1 MNHAFPGKHSPGPA
15 AGVSPL
21 SGGEKTAPATVPRL
35 LIAAPH
41 GRSGKTTATI
51 TLLAALRSA
60 GLIVQAYKKGPDFID
75 PSWLTLLTG
84 RPCRNLDPFL
94 MDEQHIVASVKQ
106 HTAGADLAVIEG
118 AMGLY
123 DGVDL
128 EGSGSTAVIAK
139 TVQSPVLLVVDTT
152 RMTRSVAALV
162 MGYQHFD
169 REVHIA
175 GVILNKVARPRHEQM
190 LVAAVEHYCGVP
202 VVGIIP
208 KDQGLS
214 IPDRHLGLIP
224 AGEVDE
230 LVGRI
235 LAAGEQ
241 ARQYFHLEVIL
252 QIARQAPPLPDESLA
267 GSAEAPAP
275 PVDGPGLEAVAHSP
289 GWPGM
294 GEDGG
299 KWVYTGTGAAE
310 PRRCLAAK
318 AEGSGPRI
326 GIIRDRAFSFYY
338 PENLEALQSA
348 GAELVFIDAL
358 SAAALPPVHGLY
370 IGGGFPEVFAREL
383 SANQSLLQDIKSRV
397 ETGLPVYAECG
408 GLMFLSRSIISGE
421 TAYPLTGIFPCDV
434 VMCAR
439 PQGHGYEEVQVLG
452 NNPYYAPGTVLR
464 GHEFHHSRLV
474 NVEEGQARFA
484 FRVTRGRGIDGV
496 HDGLVYKNVL
506 ACYLHLH
513 ALTVPGWAPALV
525 DRARWYKEKCD

>member
-1 MNHAFPGKHSPGPA
+1 MNHAFPGKRSPGPA
-15 AGVSPL
+15 AGVSLP
-21 SGGEKTAPATVPRL
+21 SGRVKNAPATVSRL

-51 TLLAALRSA
+51 TLLAALCSA
-60 GLIVQAYKKGPDFID
+60 GLTVQAYKKGPDFID

-94 MDEQHIVASVKQ
+94 MEKRHIVASIKQ

-128 EGSGSTAVIAK
+128 EGSGSTAVVAQ
-139 TVQSPVLLVVDTT
+139 TVQAPVLLVVDTT

-169 REVHIA
+169 RDVHIA
-175 GVILNKVARPRHEQM
+175 GVILNKVARPRHEKL
-190 LVAAVEHYCGVP
+190 LVAAVEHYCGIP

-230 LVGRI
+230 LVARI

-241 ARQYFHLEVIL
+241 ARRYFHLETIL
-252 QIARQAPPLPDESLA
+252 QIARQAPPLPEDDPPGNGEMPA
-267 GSAEAPAP
+267 APA
-275 PVDGPGLEAVAHSP
+275 DYSHHFAAVHAPAVH
-289 GWPGM
+289 GA
-294 GEDGG
+294 D
-299 KWVYTGTGAAE
+299 GAAE
-310 PRRCLAAK
+310 KIASACAFMNNTPGVSSSAAG
-318 AEGSGPRI
+318 EPVPRI

-358 SAAALPPVHGLY
+358 SAGALPPVHALY
-370 IGGGFPEVFAREL
+370 IGGGFPEVFAEHL
-383 SANQSLLQDIKSRV
+383 SVNQALLRDIKNKV
-397 ETGLPVYAECG
+397 EAGLPVYAECG
-408 GLMFLSRSIISGE
+408 GLMFLGRSIISGE
-421 TAYPLTGIFPCDV
+421 NVYPLTGIFPFDV
-434 VMCAR
+434 VMCQR
-439 PQGHGYEEVQVLG
+439 PQGHGYEEVQVVG
-452 NNPYYAPGTVLR
+452 ENPYYAPGTVLR
-464 GHEFHHSRLV
+464 GHEFHHSRLI
-474 NVEEGQARFA
+474 NLEEENAHFA
-484 FRVTRGRGIDGV
+484 FRVTRGKGIDGQ

-513 ALTVPGWAPALV
+513 ALTVPAWAPALV
-525 DRARWYKEKCD
+525 ERARRYMGQGD